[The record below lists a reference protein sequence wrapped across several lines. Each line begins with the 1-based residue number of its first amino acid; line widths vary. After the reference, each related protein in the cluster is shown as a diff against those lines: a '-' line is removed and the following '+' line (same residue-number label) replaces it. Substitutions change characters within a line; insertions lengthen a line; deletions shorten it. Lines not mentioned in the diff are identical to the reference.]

1 MLQLT
6 QQLQQ
11 EREALENAAE
21 ATRASRFEQLK
32 ASQLQRKDEVQA
44 LRDEYEVSLAG
55 MEAQVSVRALLHAR
69 PSPPFV
75 MKGGAFASHILSMAV
90 VDCI

>member
-55 MEAQVSVRALLHAR
+55 MEAQVSVRALLQAR
-69 PSPPFV
+69 SSPPFV
-75 MKGGAFASHILSMAV
+75 KRGAFYWFLPRTFR
-90 VDCI
+90 CF